1 MRRDSPAPH
10 TPMDMGLAQF
20 SLALLGF
27 FILFT
32 TSAGYSLFSLL
43 LAFLVRQRRILI
55 DLVHRCSWLLEVCA
69 PLPHSPSQVALLWR
83 FSI

>member
-27 FILFT
+27 FILFM

-43 LAFLVRQRRILI
+43 LGVSGPATAHF
-55 DLVHRCSWLLEVCA
+55 D
-69 PLPHSPSQVALLWR
+69 
-83 FSI
+83 